1 MPADLTA
8 ARSRVMEALKRI
20 ADALAFV
27 PAIESDEDRADTEID
42 RAVKALGWQYAE
54 ISALLTAGP
63 MTGAEA
69 AAIALR
75 LLDRWN
81 NDRAVIPSWS
91 ATKALKVDVVQSVT
105 VSVQTDK
112 SAFALADAIL
122 AANRSGYLAG
132 LAREAE
138 MEFEIAA
145 LRSTIEQLS
154 QPPGTVTTA

>member
-8 ARSRVMEALKRI
+8 ARSRVMAALKAIRVGN
-20 ADALAFV
+20 ARYDAA
-27 PAIESDEDRADTEID
+27 PCNTIENSMAAMELTDMRYL
-42 RAVKALGWQYAE
+42 LGDLWQN

-81 NDRAVIPSWS
+81 NDRVFPSC
-91 ATKALKVDVVQSVT
+91 
-105 VSVQTDK
+105 
-112 SAFALADAIL
+112 ALADAIL

>member
-8 ARSRVMEALKRI
+8 ARARVMEALKRI
-20 ADALAFV
+20 AYALVFV

-81 NDRAVIPSWS
+81 NDRVFPSC
-91 ATKALKVDVVQSVT
+91 
-105 VSVQTDK
+105 
-112 SAFALADAIL
+112 ALADAIL
-122 AANRSGYLAG
+122 AANRSGFLAG
-132 LAREAE
+132 LAKADEKE
-138 MEFEIAA
+138 NH
-145 LRSTIEQLS
+145 
-154 QPPGTVTTA
+154 GHD

>member
-1 MPADLTA
+1 MLSDLTA
-8 ARSRVMEALKRI
+8 ARARVMEALEGYDRPYTGPCDI
-20 ADALAFV
+20 LAGLW
-27 PAIESDEDRADTEID
+27 PEI
-42 RAVKALGWQYAE
+42 K
-54 ISALLTAGP
+54 SLLTAGP
-63 MTGAEA
+63 MTEAEA

-122 AANRSGYLAG
+122 AANRSGFLAG
-132 LAREAE
+132 LAKEAE
-138 MEFEIAA
+138 KEIA
-145 LRSTIEQLS
+145 
-154 QPPGTVTTA
+154 